1 MRKRERRKR
10 EKINKKFLFNNKQI
24 VNLIM
29 LRLSY
34 KFVVNLIALCAFK
47 CFMDSMSHKSVFEL
61 MINFEVFKN
70 LIKFNPM
77 F

>member
-1 MRKRERRKR
+1 MVMRKRERRKR

-29 LRLSY
+29 LRLSC

-47 CFMDSMSHKSVFEL
+47 LMVLISLECFMDLMSHKSVFKL
-61 MINFEVFKN
+61 MINFEV
-70 LIKFNPM
+70 
-77 F
+77 

>member
-1 MRKRERRKR
+1 MRKRKRRKR

-47 CFMDSMSHKSVFEL
+47 LMFLISFECFMDLMSHKSVFEL
-61 MINFEVFKN
+61 MINFEV
-70 LIKFNPM
+70 
-77 F
+77 